1 MYDSDYEYDV
11 LGVLRLLRFVQMY
24 RPHRAAHLVS
34 GETAFSVE
42 EVLEFLYY
50 SMEEIFD
57 DCYSDA
63 FRLAFLFRTGCQK
76 EI

>member
-24 RPHRAAHLVS
+24 RPERAAHLVS

-42 EVLEFLYY
+42 EILDE
-50 SMEEIFD
+50 M
-57 DCYSDA
+57 
-63 FRLAFLFRTGCQK
+63 
-76 EI
+76 